1 MGQDRPPPDWHSLSE
16 RELEPLFCGDQE
28 EDAGGA
34 LVELRR
40 RHDDKLRDQARRQC
54 GGNTELTGEA
64 MQQLDVRLWEKRKT
78 YNPAKGRWITW
89 TKTLLHN
96 IIVDLFRGGPDGP
109 GPAPTDPGG
118 PSGDPMDRF
127 PGRAPS
133 SDRRL
138 KLQELQEAMADCLGR
153 LSPEERTAL
162 ILQVLEDWALEE
174 IAKEAKAPLGTAGT
188 RVYRAK
194 QKMRECL
201 KRKGY
206 EGGEV

>member
-1 MGQDRPPPDWHSLSE
+1 VDE
-16 RELEPLFCGDQE
+16 RELERLFCGDQG

-40 RHDDKLRDQARRQC
+40 RHDAKLRDQARRQC
-54 GGNTELTGEA
+54 GGDAGRAEEA
-64 MQQLDVRLWEKRKT
+64 LQRLDVRLWEKRKA
-78 YNPAKGRWITW
+78 YDPDKGRWLTW

-96 IIVDLFRGGPDGP
+96 IIIDLFRGGPHGP
-109 GPAPTDPGG
+109 GPRPPDPGG
-118 PSGDPMDRF
+118 PPGDPMDRF
-127 PGRAPS
+127 PGREPS

-138 KLQELQEAMADCLGR
+138 KLHELQQAMADCLGR
-153 LSPEERTAL
+153 LSPEERMAL
-162 ILQVLEDWALEE
+162 TLQVLEGRAIEE
-174 IAKEAKAPLGTAGT
+174 IAKEANAPLGTAGT

-201 KRKGY
+201 ERKGY